1 MEVNLSG
8 KLKIHAYDLIR
19 FVQEDMNRGET
30 LSKTGEIY
38 HFKILQI
45 MSPNISEDQTEEK
58 IGTYIESEKRRYLK
72 KRRENVQVL
81 VALGVIGGYITFAA
95 GTDEI
100 FTNEA
105 SQTIVYFLVGVS
117 GLFLFIKMTTVTIRP
132 EIENYW
138 LEIIDETIA
147 PGMYA
152 LSVYGL
158 ILIAGINYISVQFPD
173 ISEDILVFIQGVFL
187 IILVLILSVWVS
199 WKKTNT
205 IIKTEEEMAVELANV
220 LALLNSEDDIGSNRT
235 DELTQRFG
243 RLITTE
249 DDMRKRDYLAK
260 LFDVKIS
267 ELTPSDRKRINNI
280 LERIKI
286 RKSNRRPVSDDVD
299 TLEKI
304 LDEIEERG

>member
-1 MEVNLSG
+1 
-8 KLKIHAYDLIR
+8 
-19 FVQEDMNRGET
+19 
-30 LSKTGEIY
+30 
-38 HFKILQI
+38 
-45 MSPNISEDQTEEK
+45 MSPNTSDDKTEDRIRTYFEK
-58 IGTYIESEKRRYLK
+58 EKEDDLK
-72 KRRENVQVL
+72 KRRENIQVL

-95 GTDEI
+95 GRDEI
-100 FTNEA
+100 FANEV
-105 SQTIVYFLVGVS
+105 SQIIVYFLVGVS
-117 GLFLFIKMTTVTIRP
+117 GFFLFIKMTTVTIRP
-132 EIENYW
+132 ELENYW

-158 ILIAGINYISVQFPD
+158 ILVAGINYVSRWFPN
-173 ISEDILVFIQGVFL
+173 ISEEMLVFIQGSFL
-187 IILVLILSVWVS
+187 MILILILLVWVS